1 MTPDVASHD
10 GALDDDRA
18 AGVLIPPGA
27 GDSFFAL
34 SDWAVCKVRAEWTGG
49 RFSVVEQITVPG
61 ARPPL
66 HTHEFDEIHYIIEGE
81 YDYWQGDK
89 PPRRATA
96 GSVVWTPR
104 GVVHTYK
111 NVGVTNGRL
120 VAVFMPGGFERF
132 FEEFGMPSSDTS
144 ASPARLD
151 APDIARLA
159 AIVEAKYWTKV
170 VEPIAGG

>member
-1 MTPDVASHD
+1 MPITDAKHQSGILV
-10 GALDDDRA
+10 
-18 AGVLIPPGA
+18 PPGQ

-66 HTHEFDEIHYIIEGE
+66 HTHEFDEIHYIIAGE

-96 GSVVWTPR
+96 GAVVWTPR
-104 GVVHTYK
+104 GVVHTSK
-111 NVGVTNGRL
+111 NVGTTNGRL

-132 FEEFGMPSSDTS
+132 FEEFGMPSRDTS
-144 ASPARLD
+144 A
-151 APDIARLA
+151 APVVFAPQDIARLA
-159 AIVEAKYWTKV
+159 AIVEEKYWTKV
-170 VEPIAGG
+170 VEPIAGL